1 MYGGQYISTPVFH
14 FWNLNDKKINILTL
28 IVEQFT
34 YYTRCKFPQNF
45 KVVSICAVNKTLVR
59 MFSGKT
65 IYEKNNLS
73 VQQRWAII
81 VYLSEVAVATKNSKL
96 VDNILVRGDST
107 LVFY

>member
-1 MYGGQYISTPVFH
+1 M
-14 FWNLNDKKINILTL
+14 TL

-45 KVVSICAVNKTLVR
+45 KVVSICAVDKTLVR

-65 IYEKNNLS
+65 IYEKNKL
-73 VQQRWAII
+73 
-81 VYLSEVAVATKNSKL
+81 LVATTLCSYHLPVEGCSGNQKL
-96 VDNILVRGDST
+96 HLDNILVRGYIT

>member
-1 MYGGQYISTPVFH
+1 MEIRYSL
-14 FWNLNDKKINILTL
+14 LNIYFEPWVD
-28 IVEQFT
+28 QFT

-45 KVVSICAVNKTLVR
+45 KDVSICAVDKTLVR

-65 IYEKNNLS
+65 MYEKETTLS
-73 VQQRWAII
+73 NYHLPVEGCSGNQEQQ
-81 VYLSEVAVATKNSKL
+81 